1 MDGCDAC
8 TSGTIAP
15 GLQGFWVDLFEKGN
29 ESSVSWEVLQGKS
42 QNISLRTSLE
52 LVSTVAQTRIYG
64 CGEFLVDRA
73 SRLVGLGRKD
83 LEDDFGNTVLL

>member
-1 MDGCDAC
+1 
-8 TSGTIAP
+8 
-15 GLQGFWVDLFEKGN
+15 
-29 ESSVSWEVLQGKS
+29 LQGKS